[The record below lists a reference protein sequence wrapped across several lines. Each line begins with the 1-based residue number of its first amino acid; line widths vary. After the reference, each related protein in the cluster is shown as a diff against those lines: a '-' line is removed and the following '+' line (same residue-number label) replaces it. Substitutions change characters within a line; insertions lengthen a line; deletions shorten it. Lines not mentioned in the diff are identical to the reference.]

1 MPEITSIC
9 VYCGSQPGNHPAF
22 QEAAR
27 ILGKT
32 MAKRD
37 IRLVYGGGG
46 MGIMGE
52 ISRSVIEHGGKVT
65 GVIPK
70 FLISKERGTMGCD
83 DDDDALGEV
92 IVTRDM
98 HERKTKMFELSQAFV
113 ALPGGIGTLE
123 ELFEAWTWRQIG
135 YHDKPIGVLDVG
147 GYFEPLL
154 RFVDR
159 CVEQGFLEAEQRS
172 VPIVDDDPAR
182 LLARLRQAARR
193 AVEPDDYSRI

>member
-1 MPEITSIC
+1 MPEISSIC

-32 MAKRD
+32 MAKRN

-52 ISRSVIEHGGKVT
+52 ISRAVTEHGGRVT

-70 FLISKERGTMGCD
+70 FLISKERGTMGAGD
-83 DDDDALGEV
+83 DDEDELGEV

-123 ELFEAWTWRQIG
+123 EVVEMLTWAQLGRHSYPVVFANVEGFWDPLIDLLSHMAESG
-135 YHDKPIGVLDVG
+135 FIHTRGRLKPLVV
-147 GYFEPLL
+147 
-154 RFVDR
+154 R
-159 CVEQGFLEAEQRS
+159 
-172 VPIVDDDPAR
+172 DPAKIVEEI
-182 LLARLRQAARR
+182 LRA
-193 AVEPDDYSRI
+193 

>member
-1 MPEITSIC
+1 MPKITSIC

-27 ILGKT
+27 VLGRT

-52 ISRSVIEHGGKVT
+52 ISRSVVEHGGKVT

-83 DDDDALGEV
+83 EDDDELGEV

-123 ELFEAWTWRQIG
+123 EVVEMLTWAQLGRHDYPVVFANVEGFWDPLIDLLAHMAEAGFIHTRG
-135 YHDKPIGVLDVG
+135 RLKPLVV
-147 GYFEPLL
+147 
-154 RFVDR
+154 R
-159 CVEQGFLEAEQRS
+159 
-172 VPIVDDDPAR
+172 DPAR
-182 LLARLRQAARR
+182 IIDEILAA
-193 AVEPDDYSRI
+193 

>member
-1 MPEITSIC
+1 MSELSSIC

-27 ILGKT
+27 VLGKT
-32 MAKRD
+32 MAEQN

-52 ISRSVIEHGGKVT
+52 ISRSVVEHGGNVT

-70 FLISKERGTMGCD
+70 FLISKERGTMGSD
-83 DDDDALGEV
+83 DDEEELGEV

-123 ELFEAWTWRQIG
+123 EVVEMLTWAQLGRHDYPVVFANVEGFWDPLVDLLAHMAEAGFIHTSQRL
-135 YHDKPIGVLDVG
+135 KPLVV
-147 GYFEPLL
+147 
-154 RFVDR
+154 R
-159 CVEQGFLEAEQRS
+159 
-172 VPIVDDDPAR
+172 DPAKIVEEII
-182 LLARLRQAARR
+182 AAR
-193 AVEPDDYSRI
+193 